1 MEVASELEVVPRL
14 RWAVID
20 ITFVLMVVMGDS
32 RGVRERWRGQAGQ
45 KKAVAGFRHAT
56 AL

>member
-20 ITFVLMVVMGDS
+20 ITLVLMVVMRNSCWMVGLTTRSPGS
-32 RGVRERWRGQAGQ
+32 RTHGEVR
-45 KKAVAGFRHAT
+45 
-56 AL
+56 